1 MCSKKNHRDERR
13 VMPFQSIVLILL
25 GTLLCLSG
33 CTKAV
38 EKKAA
43 PPIPARDTIRE
54 PQPRLADIPKEFHEA
69 HRDAREGDWRIP
81 EFFLSL
87 ADRSEA
93 EGEEGMM
100 MHYLDQAASHFAASR
115 DASGEA
121 LVFVRKVLFR
131 MNTGR
136 EAEARDLLRE
146 GWKRWPQSPFRAVPE
161 YLEGRLAL
169 LQGEFSRARE
179 LLGRSLQDNT
189 ISKTDAHF
197 LQLKRDAELA
207 AGMAA
212 VLEVYLP
219 RLVPVYRF
227 QETRFTETRQTGEGG
242 VFIHNALLT
251 SEELLQSKL
260 GPFLP
265 AGEHE
270 KILANAHAFLGLIE
284 GMRGNAPESLQ
295 ELVIA
300 AETSRARNYR
310 EAEIR
315 SLLFLGE
322 LGLGGM
328 NRNEGRL
335 AAETLRERADQY
347 QASSYRVWARL
358 LLSRYARERG
368 SRNEAIAHLQEAEAI
383 LSSQRSEPEAEMF
396 GEICRLQRRVVY
408 ESLVELLASAGRAG
422 EALTAAEKAKSLFMI
437 HLLSGQDIGATA
449 LQRQWLQRGAEIS
462 RIIRRLQR
470 RILHLSGGDGHTGE
484 LIENLKGIR
493 KMEDELFKEMEA
505 EGKDLL
511 SLIAAQGIE
520 LTALQRLLDED
531 TTLFSYFA
539 TDTGLYVWAIHRNL
553 IQLVKIDLTRAEL
566 RGLVFTYLEAIYSRD
581 RRKTDSLSRR
591 VYDQLLKPAI
601 PFVSGDRIGF
611 IPDDCLHYLPFA
623 AMNYRGRYLTEG
635 FSIFYL
641 PSASWLE
648 QSAAGKPR
656 PGRRILA
663 FGDPDLQDETLDLH
677 HAAEELKRIRKQ
689 GDMVLLNKQASEM
702 RAADPLSDF
711 DVLHFAVRGQFT
723 AADPLSSGLLLTPG
737 GGRDGTL
744 TALEIF
750 RLQYQGRTVVLSGCE
765 TAPDKDPE
773 ARSFTVLQ
781 RAFLHAGTSSVV
793 PSLWLVGDRASSYL
807 LEIFYRQFERNKTAA
822 EALRTAQLRLIREG
836 YPPHVWAAFIVTG
849 KY

>member
-1 MCSKKNHRDERR
+1 
-13 VMPFQSIVLILL
+13 
-25 GTLLCLSG
+25 
-33 CTKAV
+33 
-38 EKKAA
+38 
-43 PPIPARDTIRE
+43 
-54 PQPRLADIPKEFHEA
+54 
-69 HRDAREGDWRIP
+69 
-81 EFFLSL
+81 
-87 ADRSEA
+87 
-93 EGEEGMM
+93 
-100 MHYLDQAASHFAASR
+100 
-115 DASGEA
+115 
-121 LVFVRKVLFR
+121 LF
-131 MNTGR
+131 
-136 EAEARDLLRE
+136 
-146 GWKRWPQSPFRAVPE
+146 
-161 YLEGRLAL
+161 
-169 LQGEFSRARE
+169 QGEFSRARE
-179 LLGRSLQDNT
+179 HLGRSLQDNT
-189 ISKTDAHF
+189 ISKTDVHF

-212 VLEVYLP
+212 VLETYLP
-219 RLVPVYRF
+219 RLVSVYRY
-227 QETRFTETRQTGEGG
+227 QETRFAETRQTGEGSIY
-242 VFIHNALLT
+242 FREALRT
-251 SEELLQSKL
+251 NEELRLSKV

-265 AGEHE
+265 EGDHE
-270 KILANAHAFLGLIE
+270 KIQANVHAFLGLIE

-300 AETSRARNYR
+300 AETSRSRNYR

-315 SLLFLGE
+315 SLIFLGE
-322 LGLGGM
+322 LGLSEM

-335 AAETLRERADQY
+335 AAETLKERADQY

-368 SRNEAIAHLQEAEAI
+368 ARNEAIAYLQEAEAI

-396 GEICRLQRRVVY
+396 GEICRLQRRAVY
-408 ESLVELLASAGRAG
+408 EFLVELLASAGRAG
-422 EALTAAEKAKSLFMI
+422 EALTVAEKAKSLSMI

-449 LQRQWLQRGAEIS
+449 VQRQWFQRGAEMS
-462 RIIRRLQR
+462 GSIRRLQR
-470 RILHLSGGDGHTGE
+470 RILHLSGDEGHTGE
-484 LIENLKGIR
+484 FVESLRGIR
-493 KMEDELFKEMEA
+493 TIEVALLREMEA
-505 EGKDLL
+505 KGKDFL
-511 SLIAAQGIE
+511 SLIAPRSIE
-520 LTALQRLLDED
+520 PTALQRLLDED

-553 IQLVKIDLTRAEL
+553 VQLVKIDLTRAEL
-566 RGLVFTYLEAIYSRD
+566 RGLVFAYLEAIYSRD

-601 PFVSGDRIGF
+601 PFVTGDRIGF

-648 QSAAGKPR
+648 HSAEQKPR

-689 GDMVLLNKQASEM
+689 GDMVLLREQASEM
-702 RAADPLSDF
+702 RAAGTMPNF
-711 DVLHFAVRGQFT
+711 DVIHFAVRGLLN

-737 GGRDGTL
+737 GGRDGIL

-750 RLQYQGRTVVLSGCE
+750 RLQYQGQTVVLSGCE

-773 ARSFTVLQ
+773 AKSFTVLQ
-781 RAFLHAGTSSVV
+781 QAFLHAGSYSVV
-793 PSLWLVGDRASSYL
+793 PSLWLVGDQASSYL
-807 LEIFYRQFERNKTAA
+807 LEIFYRQFERNKTASD
-822 EALRTAQLRLIREG
+822 ALRTAQLRLIREG

-849 KY
+849 KF